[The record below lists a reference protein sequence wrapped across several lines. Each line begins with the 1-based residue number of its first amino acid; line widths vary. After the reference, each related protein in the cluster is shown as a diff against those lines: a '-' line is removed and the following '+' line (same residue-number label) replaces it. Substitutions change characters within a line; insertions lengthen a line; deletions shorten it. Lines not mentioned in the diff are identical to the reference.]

1 MAKKRS
7 AKPAKK
13 KKSGLTKRQAEK
25 QLQAQME
32 RVTEVDLENVLGRS
46 DELQQKMRDDPKL
59 KRFLADS
66 RIFFEMAHD
75 YYRGRYREVPYWS
88 IAAIVAALIYILS
101 PVDLLPEVLPV
112 VGVMDDVAVFAVCL
126 TLVRADVERYRE
138 WRDQLSLT
146 DDSDSAQS

>member
-1 MAKKRS
+1 
-7 AKPAKK
+7 
-13 KKSGLTKRQAEK
+13 
-25 QLQAQME
+25 ME

-46 DELQQKMRDDPKL
+46 DELQEKMRNDPKL
-59 KRFLADS
+59 KRFLADG
-66 RIFFEMAHD
+66 RIFFEMVHD